1 MRKKL
6 LITAA
11 AIILSAGSITGG
23 TMAVYS
29 AATHTDKTIST
40 SSIGVSLNIADDG
53 GNVADSGKITSQRVV
68 QKVSAQNTGGKPQ
81 YVRVKVDKQWL
92 DSDSQTVVTQRN
104 GEELNTDYIGI
115 SYVNTDDW
123 IYAES
128 TDDNGGNAGYLYYKL
143 SLIHI

>member
-40 SSIGVSLNIADDG
+40 SSIG
-53 GNVADSGKITSQRVV
+53 
-68 QKVSAQNTGGKPQ
+68 
-81 YVRVKVDKQWL
+81 
-92 DSDSQTVVTQRN
+92 
-104 GEELNTDYIGI
+104 EGI
-115 SYVNTDDW
+115 STEYRWKATVCKG
-123 IYAES
+123 E
-128 TDDNGGNAGYLYYKL
+128 GR
-143 SLIHI
+143 